1 MIARE
6 ALRYMVAGATNTL
19 LTYVL
24 YLTLLQVMH
33 YRWAYLLAFLAG
45 IGLSFLLLRHVVF
58 ARPGKRFSLAY
69 VAASHGLQLVLGLAV
84 VEAWV
89 TWVRGPAWAAPLV
102 AAAICVPVMFALQ
115 RWIFTP
121 HGTR

>member
-6 ALRYMVAGATNTL
+6 ALRYLLAGATNTL
-19 LTYVL
+19 ATYLL
-24 YLTLLQVMH
+24 YLALLQVLH
-33 YRWAYLLAFLAG
+33 YRLAYVLAFVAG

-58 ARPGKRFSLAY
+58 ARPGKRFSLGY
-69 VAASHGLQLVLGLAV
+69 VAASHGLQLGLGLAV

-89 TWVRGPAWAAPLV
+89 SWLRGPAWLAPLV
-102 AAAICVPVMFALQ
+102 AAVVCVPLMFALQ

-121 HGTR
+121 HGAR

>member
-24 YLTLLQVMH
+24 YLTLLQVVH
-33 YRWAYLLAFLAG
+33 YRWAYLLAFVAG

-84 VEAWV
+84 VEARVAW
-89 TWVRGPAWAAPLV
+89 WRGPAWAAPL
-102 AAAICVPVMFALQ
+102 AAAAVCVPVMFVLQ
-115 RWIFTP
+115 RWIFSP
-121 HGTR
+121 HGAR